1 MKKIWFISNAGSGSA
16 SPDKVAALVEL
27 FAGKGWD
34 LMGHSHFPHDM
45 LPDAATLDA
54 AGVDTAILYAGDGT
68 INAAIGALQGWH
80 GAFLLL
86 PGGTMNLL
94 VKALHG
100 DGDPAAIVAASMTQ
114 SILVALPF
122 VAGGEYRAYVALIVG
137 PATSWFRAREQVRA
151 GKIGG
156 LGRAIGHAWA
166 RTFGRGIRL
175 GGAYGLPAG
184 AQAVLIS
191 PKGAQ
196 LRLAAVDAR
205 DWRSIAVLGWDW
217 LTGDWLAAAAVTE
230 SVAPTVSIEGDRPV
244 QALFDG
250 EPQLLSP
257 GVKIS
262 AGQTRAQFI
271 CTKMPA

>member
-1 MKKIWFISNAGSGSA
+1 MKKIWFISNAASGSA
-16 SPDKVAALVEL
+16 SPDKVAVLVEL
-27 FAGKGWD
+27 FAGKGWH
-34 LMGHSHFPHDM
+34 LIGHSHFPHDM

-54 AGVDTAILYAGDGT
+54 AGVDTVILYGGDGT
-68 INAAIGALQGWH
+68 INAAIGALQGWG

-94 VKALHG
+94 AKALHG
-100 DGDPAAIVAASMTQ
+100 GGDPAAIIAASVTQ

-122 VAGGEYRAYVALIVG
+122 VASGGRRAYIGLIVG
-137 PATSWFRAREQVRA
+137 PAASWVHARERVRA

-191 PKGAQ
+191 PDDRQ

-205 DWRSIAVLGWDW
+205 HWRSIAVLGWDW

-230 SVAPTVSIEGDRPV
+230 SVAPSVSIEGDRPV

-257 GVKIS
+257 GVRIS

-271 CTKMPA
+271 STKLPA